1 MSTLN
6 CDGIRQTMLSGATLL
21 DVRTADEF
29 NSGALPDAKNIPL
42 ALLPL
47 FAHDRLDKN
56 KPVLI
61 YCRAGGRAII
71 AEKILQ
77 ALGFSDVTNIGSV
90 RHYRHCH

>member
-1 MSTLN
+1 
-6 CDGIRQTMLSGATLL
+6 MLSGATLL

-42 ALLPL
+42 ANLPL
-47 FAHDRLDKN
+47 LAHDRLDKN

-90 RHYRHCH
+90 RHYQNCH